1 MENIW
6 QYMVTI
12 LFVNDFEHLENMKI
26 YCRFS
31 LILSDNYAMIY
42 VENKETKG
50 KMKMDFIQKNI
61 ECVTNMKKSA
71 DLFTGDKALF
81 WAGKMAN
88 TIAVLESSSIFNASP
103 AIHLLH
109 LLRLEYDREIIA
121 RTCH

>member
-31 LILSDNYAMIY
+31 LTLSEIY
-42 VENKETKG
+42 VENEETKG

-71 DLFTGDKALF
+71 DIFTGDKALF
-81 WAGKMAN
+81 WASKMAN

-109 LLRLEYDREIIA
+109 LLRLEYDREIMI
-121 RTCH
+121 RTYS